1 MATEYSVGQ
10 SVKNGLIILAIR
22 FTPEFLLE
30 EDAGPRLGTE
40 LVNRYRQIRGDRER
54 RILSASCI
62 VEIQPEIAGSTIDRA
77 LYDLWKEVTRNKG
90 ELVVVDYPEDSS
102 AKAKFEH
109 IWFRYVD
116 WGIHNPV
123 RHDLLI
129 QLRLSDL
136 VSKEAQHRQEEESSA
151 VAELVD
157 QVIQEDLLIDIP
169 IMYLGAIFQ
178 AQLDAA
184 VRYATRNELTDIE
197 LTRHIAT
204 GFEVFWRGVTK

>member
-1 MATEYSVGQ
+1 MKPVKDNVLIEKVLAMNDKQKQILEASIDLFAEEGFWNTPTARIAKHASVGTGTLFHYFE
-10 SVKNGLIILAIR
+10 SKAVLIDAVYAQLKQ
-22 FTPEFLLE
+22 EFM
-30 EDAGPRLGTE
+30 
-40 LVNRYRQIRGDRER
+40 
-54 RILSASCI
+54 SH
-62 VEIQPEIAGSTIDRA
+62 IAA
-77 LYDLWKEVTRNKG
+77 N
-90 ELVVVDYPEDSS
+90 YPEDGS

-123 RHDLLI
+123 RHNLLI

-136 VSKEAQHRQEEESSA
+136 VSKEAQHQQEEESSA

-157 QVIQEDLLIDIP
+157 QVVQEDLLVDIP

-184 VRYATRNELTDIE
+184 VRYATGNELTDME
-197 LTRHIAT
+197 LVRHIAQ
-204 GFEVFWRGVTK
+204 GFEVFWEGVTK